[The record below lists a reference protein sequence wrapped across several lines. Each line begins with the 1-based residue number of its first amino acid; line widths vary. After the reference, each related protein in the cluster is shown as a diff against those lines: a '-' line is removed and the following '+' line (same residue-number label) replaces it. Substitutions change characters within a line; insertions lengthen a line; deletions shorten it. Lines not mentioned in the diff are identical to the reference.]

1 MKILTQNISLNIEL
15 FSEIDP
21 KKNALIFLHGFTGS
35 AKDWK
40 KTAELVDDSFNKI
53 AVDLIGHGKSDTP
66 IEVDKYSVSSI
77 NSQLLDIINHFT
89 KGKVILLGYSMG
101 GRPALSFAINHP
113 DKIKGMILESTSTGI
128 EKPAEREERIKSDE
142 ELAEFIE
149 TNSIEIFIDHWMN
162 LEIFGTQK
170 RFSNDLLQK
179 LRMEKLQNSS
189 IGLAQSLRGFGTGRM
204 PYLGDKLSSL
214 DFPVL
219 LITGELDSKFTQIN
233 KELVNK
239 FSSAH
244 HQILQNAGHNVH
256 LEERGR
262 FVKVVEEFIT
272 KKNVAL

>member
-1 MKILTQNISLNIEL
+1 MKIPTQKILLNVEL
-15 FSEIDP
+15 FSEIDAA
-21 KKNALIFLHGFTGS
+21 KDTLILLHGFTGS
-35 AKDWK
+35 VNDWK
-40 KTAELVDDSFNKI
+40 KTAKLVDDRFNKI

-66 IEVDKYSVSSI
+66 IEIDKYSASSK

-101 GRPALSFAINHP
+101 GRAALSFAINHP

-179 LRMEKLQNSS
+179 LRSEKMQNSS

-204 PYLGDKLSSL
+204 PYLGNKLSLL

-219 LITGELDSKFTQIN
+219 LITGELDPKFTKIN
-233 KELVNK
+233 KELVKK
-239 FSSAH
+239 FPSAR

-256 LEERGR
+256 LEETGK
-262 FVKVVEEFIT
+262 FAETANGFL
-272 KKNVAL
+272 NQF

>member
-21 KKNALIFLHGFTGS
+21 DKETLIFLHGFTGS

-40 KTAELVDDSFNKI
+40 KTAELIDDRFSKI

-66 IEVDKYSVSSI
+66 IEIDKYSASSK
-77 NSQLLDIINHFT
+77 NSQLLDVMNHFT

-101 GRPALSFAINHP
+101 GRAALSFAVNHP
-113 DKIKGMILESTSTGI
+113 EKIKVLILESTSAGI
-128 EKPAEREERIKSDE
+128 EDPAEREERVKYDE

-149 TNSIEIFIDHWMN
+149 TNSVENFIDHWMN

-179 LRMEKLQNSS
+179 LRMEKMQNSS
-189 IGLAQSLRGFGTGRM
+189 IGLAQSLRGFGIGMM
-204 PYLGDKLSSL
+204 PYLGNKLSLL

-233 KELVNK
+233 QELVNK
-239 FSSAH
+239 FPSAH
-244 HQILQNAGHNVH
+244 HQIIQNAGHNVH
-256 LEERGR
+256 LEETGK
-262 FVKVVEEFIT
+262 FAETANWFL
-272 KKNVAL
+272 NQF